1 MIVPITR
8 KEKLLNAIATN
19 GNVDFL
25 PITREELFL
34 FKILGADVN
43 TPTPITRKELLYQ
56 HIIDGTIPTFEPRTR
71 LEKFIM
77 AAAGVGL
84 ELPVVLTREEYWWAE
99 ISDSAYETI
108 TGAIVHFIAKRARA
122 IKSLIANISYTQDLN
137 GYDSPWPAGGGK
149 NKFNGTFLQGY
160 WAYADGTWVN
170 SPNWITTEKIPCK
183 ASTSYTVSADAKAT
197 RWQGFVWYDS
207 NGDFISTDNLNSNV
221 NIGLTKTSPS
231 NAAYLIFN
239 IAGYPGSNDTI
250 APSDVTYFQLE
261 EGSSST
267 AYAPYSNICP
277 ISGWTGAN
285 VTRTG
290 KNLANDAEFSI
301 EEPSWSTAAHW
312 LGLSKNADGTFT
324 ITRPIGW
331 GGNGFVYVGTYKA
344 GTYKLSFD
352 LISTADVNCGAT
364 CAIKKKGTWTTG
376 AAAASI
382 TGLTVAG
389 RHSLND
395 FTITEDCDVWFAV
408 GPYVDNG
415 AQVISGNYQVELG
428 STATA
433 YEPYSGDTYSITFPS
448 EAGTVYGGT
457 LDVTTG
463 KLTVDRAM
471 VDLGAKNW
479 YPSTAAGRT
488 RFRTSITDIERISSP
503 NVRSSLLCS
512 NYPTKTAN
520 QTYQGTTGVSLQQNS
535 ADIYIYDPQTESMT
549 TAEFKSA
556 MSGVQLCYGLAT
568 PIVYD
573 LTPTE
578 VTTLLGDN
586 TIWADTGDVSVTY

>member
-19 GNVDFL
+19 GDVDFL
-25 PITREELFL
+25 PKTREELFL
-34 FKILGADVN
+34 FKILDADVN

-122 IKSLIANISYTQDLN
+122 IKSLIANISYTQDLH

-239 IAGYPGSNDTI
+239 IAGYPGTNDTI

-285 VTRTG
+285 VYHSGADTS
-290 KNLANDAEFSI
+290 DA
-301 EEPSWSTAAHW
+301 T
-312 LGLSKNADGTFT
+312 
-324 ITRPIGW
+324 
-331 GGNGFVYVGTYKA
+331 
-344 GTYKLSFD
+344 
-352 LISTADVNCGAT
+352 
-364 CAIKKKGTWTTG
+364 
-376 AAAASI
+376 
-382 TGLTVAG
+382 
-389 RHSLND
+389 
-395 FTITEDCDVWFAV
+395 
-408 GPYVDNG
+408 
-415 AQVISGNYQVELG
+415 
-428 STATA
+428 
-433 YEPYSGDTYSITFPS
+433 TYSITFPS
-448 EAGTVYGGT
+448 AAGTVYGGT

-471 VDLGAKNW
+471 VDLGTKKW
-479 YPSTAAGRT
+479 YTAIAAGHT

-503 NVRSSLLCS
+503 NVLAPLLCS

-520 QTYQGTTGVSLQQNS
+520 QTYQGTTGVSSQPNV
-535 ADIYIYDPQTESMT
+535 ADVYIYDPQTESMT

-556 MSGVQLCYGLAT
+556 MSGVQLCYKLAT
-568 PIVYD
+568 PQTYQ

-578 VTTLLGDN
+578 VATLLGDN
-586 TIWADTGDVSVTY
+586 TIWADTGDVTVTY

>member
-25 PITREELFL
+25 PKTREELFL
-34 FKILGADVN
+34 FKILSADVN

-122 IKSLIANISYTQDLN
+122 IKSLIANISYTQDLH

-239 IAGYPGSNDTI
+239 IAGYPGTNDTI

-290 KNLANDAEFSI
+290 KNLIDIPASV
-301 EEPSWSTAAHW
+301 T
-312 LGLSKNADGTFT
+312 KDGITFT
-324 ITRPIGW
+324 KDSDGYVTASPSSGDPRSWGKNNAQFFVNLAPGNYKFVIKLKTPSASQYSGW
-331 GGNGFVYVGTYKA
+331 EIYSPTGVKIAGSSGGKFRADEVA
-344 GTYKLSFD
+344 AF
-352 LISTADVNCGAT
+352 TA
-364 CAIKKKGTWTTG
+364 
-376 AAAASI
+376 S
-382 TGLTVAG
+382 
-389 RHSLND
+389 
-395 FTITEDCDVWFAV
+395 E
-408 GPYVDNG
+408 
-415 AQVISGNYQVELG
+415 SGNYYIMAKLHTSASRLMVVKDG
-428 STATA
+428 ADTSN

-457 LDVTTG
+457 LDVTNG

-471 VDLGAKNW
+471 VDLGTLTW
-479 YPSTAAGRT
+479 YTAASQRIT
-488 RFRTSITDIERISSP
+488 RFRAPVIGIKQIGSP
-503 NVRSSLLCS
+503 NVLGAIVCSS
-512 NYPTKTAN
+512 YTTKTAN
-520 QTYQGTTGVSLQQNS
+520 QTYTGSLGISLQQN
-535 ADIYIYDPQTESMT
+535 ANDVYIYDPQKEAFS
-549 TAEFKSA
+549 AADFKSA
-556 MSGVQLCYGLAT
+556 MSGVQLVYELAAPQT
-568 PIVYD
+568 YQ

-586 TIWADTGDVSVTY
+586 TIWADTGDVTVTY

>member
-19 GNVDFL
+19 GDVDFL
-25 PITREELFL
+25 PKTREELFL
-34 FKILGADVN
+34 FKILDADVN

-122 IKSLIANISYTQDLN
+122 IKSLIANISYTQDLH

-160 WAYADGTWVN
+160 WAYADGKWVN

-239 IAGYPGSNDTI
+239 IAGYPGANDTI

-290 KNLANDAEFSI
+290 KNLIDIPASVTKGGITFAKDSDGYVTAS
-301 EEPSWSTAAHW
+301 PSSGDSRSWGKDNAQFLVNLAPGNYKFVIKLKTPSASQYSGWEIYSPTGVKIAGSSGGKFRADEVAAFTA
-312 LGLSKNADGTFT
+312 S
-324 ITRPIGW
+324 
-331 GGNGFVYVGTYKA
+331 
-344 GTYKLSFD
+344 
-352 LISTADVNCGAT
+352 
-364 CAIKKKGTWTTG
+364 
-376 AAAASI
+376 
-382 TGLTVAG
+382 
-389 RHSLND
+389 
-395 FTITEDCDVWFAV
+395 E
-408 GPYVDNG
+408 
-415 AQVISGNYQVELG
+415 SGNYYIMAKLHSSASRLMVVKDG
-428 STATA
+428 ADTSN
-433 YEPYSGDTYSITFPS
+433 YEPYSGDTYSITFPAA
-448 EAGTVYGGT
+448 AGTVYGGT

-463 KLTVDRAM
+463 ELTVNWAM

-503 NVRSSLLCS
+503 NVLASLLCS

-535 ADIYIYDPQTESMT
+535 ADI
-549 TAEFKSA
+549 
-556 MSGVQLCYGLAT
+556 
-568 PIVYD
+568 
-573 LTPTE
+573 
-578 VTTLLGDN
+578 
-586 TIWADTGDVSVTY
+586 

>member
-19 GNVDFL
+19 GNVDFV
-25 PITREELFL
+25 PKTREELFL

-99 ISDSAYETI
+99 ISDSAYKTI
-108 TGAIVHFIAKRARA
+108 TGAIVHFISKRARA

-137 GYDSPWPAGGGK
+137 GYSYPWPAGGGK

-160 WAYADGTWVN
+160 WAYADGKWVN

-183 ASTSYTVSADAKAT
+183 ASTSYTVSADAKVT

-239 IAGYPGSNDTI
+239 IAGYPGANDTI

-285 VTRTG
+285 VYHSGADTS
-290 KNLANDAEFSI
+290 DA
-301 EEPSWSTAAHW
+301 
-312 LGLSKNADGTFT
+312 T
-324 ITRPIGW
+324 I
-331 GGNGFVYVGTYKA
+331 
-344 GTYKLSFD
+344 
-352 LISTADVNCGAT
+352 
-364 CAIKKKGTWTTG
+364 
-376 AAAASI
+376 
-382 TGLTVAG
+382 
-389 RHSLND
+389 
-395 FTITEDCDVWFAV
+395 
-408 GPYVDNG
+408 
-415 AQVISGNYQVELG
+415 
-428 STATA
+428 
-433 YEPYSGDTYSITFPS
+433 YSITFPS

-457 LDVTTG
+457 VDVTTG

-556 MSGVQLCYGLAT
+556 MSGVQLCYKLAT
-568 PIVYD
+568 PQTYQ